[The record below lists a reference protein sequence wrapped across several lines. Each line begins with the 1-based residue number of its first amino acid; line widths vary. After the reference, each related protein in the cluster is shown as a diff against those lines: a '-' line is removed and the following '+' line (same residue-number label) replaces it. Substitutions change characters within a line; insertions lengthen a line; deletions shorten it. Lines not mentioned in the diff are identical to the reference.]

1 MKNKIKK
8 IIIFITP
15 PFFLYFYGKLKKI
28 FFPQKKSEIFY
39 EKNFYNRRAFIF
51 KAIKKYD
58 NCKYLEIG
66 VNTCETF
73 NSIPLKIE
81 DKFGVDPIAGNYQMT
96 SDEFFKKYPNLKFDV
111 IFIDGLHHYEQC
123 QRDCINSIKQLNKDG
138 IILMHD
144 LLPLHEKSQQI
155 PQNYSPWN
163 GDVWKVAVELFRS
176 KNSDFKIINI
186 DTGIGIL
193 KHSDK
198 FEYKKMPELEKCG
211 FDDYLKYYREFNIIS
226 SEEALN
232 FIQEA

>member
-15 PFFLYFYGKLKKI
+15 PFFFYFYGKIKKI

-51 KAIKKYD
+51 KAIKKYN

-81 DKFGVDPIAGNYQMT
+81 DKFGVDPIAGNYQMK
-96 SDEFFKKYPNLKFDV
+96 SDEFFKKYPDLKFDV

-138 IILMHD
+138 IILIHD
-144 LLPLHEKSQQI
+144 LLPHM
-155 PQNYSPWN
+155 
-163 GDVWKVAVELFRS
+163 
-176 KNSDFKIINI
+176 KNLNKFLKIIHLGTEMFGKLELNY
-186 DTGIGIL
+186 TNQKTLIL
-193 KHSDK
+193 KLLILTW
-198 FEYKKMPELEKCG
+198 ELE
-211 FDDYLKYYREFNIIS
+211 F
-226 SEEALN
+226 
-232 FIQEA
+232 